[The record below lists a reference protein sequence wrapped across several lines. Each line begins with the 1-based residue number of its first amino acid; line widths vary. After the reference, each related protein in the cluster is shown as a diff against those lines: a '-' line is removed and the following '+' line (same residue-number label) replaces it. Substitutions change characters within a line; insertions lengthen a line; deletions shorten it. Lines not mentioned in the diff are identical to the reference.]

1 LGKRTRSTS
10 SGTCARFLYGYT
22 LSLGI
27 ALSII
32 PYKTPWLACGFWHG
46 ATVLAGLG
54 AASWIGP
61 NRSHTVRLLFVG
73 LITAICANLAF
84 QARQLST
91 TYSADPRNPY
101 NYVQTSR
108 DLERLP
114 ARLKAVAS
122 AHPAGPD
129 LMIKVVV
136 PDYWP
141 LPWVLRDFANSGY
154 WEEPPEDSRAD
165 VLLIRSDLFAAL
177 PEEFR
182 ADLAT
187 EFFGLRDGVIIVMAV
202 EKTLWEKSLPPD
214 P

>member
-1 LGKRTRSTS
+1 
-10 SGTCARFLYGYT
+10 
-22 LSLGI
+22 
-27 ALSII
+27 
-32 PYKTPWLACGFWHG
+32 
-46 ATVLAGLG
+46 
-54 AASWIGP
+54 
-61 NRSHTVRLLFVG
+61 
-73 LITAICANLAF
+73 
-84 QARQLST
+84 
-91 TYSADPRNPY
+91 
-101 NYVQTSR
+101 
-108 DLERLP
+108 LERLP

-136 PDYWP
+136 PDYWS
-141 LPWVLRDFANSGY
+141 LPWVLRDFPNSGY
-154 WEEPPEDSRAD
+154 WEQPPEDSRAD

-182 ADLAT
+182 TDLAT